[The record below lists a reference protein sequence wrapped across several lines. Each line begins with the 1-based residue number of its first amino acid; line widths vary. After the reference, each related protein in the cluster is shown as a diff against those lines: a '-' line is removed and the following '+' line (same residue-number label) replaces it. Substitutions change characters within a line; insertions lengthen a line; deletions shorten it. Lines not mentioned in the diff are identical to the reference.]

1 MKRIGRFLRSVIPT
15 DPWQLVFLSGVIFL
29 FICPRLPWRP
39 SAEMFISKAV
49 PAGPISESETKSF
62 GLVIVLLY
70 PALFAGLMA
79 YATCFYPA
87 QGLSG
92 AFSVSY
98 YCPHFLALCPFF
110 SFSIGSPGP
119 GRLFWIPTPSLRSCT
134 GGSGQA
140 FGIALWGSTSA
151 YFLSC

>member
-79 YATCFYPA
+79 YATCFYPGPRPVRRIL
-87 QGLSG
+87 GLVLLP
-92 AFSVSY
+92 AL
-98 YCPHFLALCPFF
+98 LALCPFF

-140 FGIALWGSTSA
+140 FGIALWDSTSA